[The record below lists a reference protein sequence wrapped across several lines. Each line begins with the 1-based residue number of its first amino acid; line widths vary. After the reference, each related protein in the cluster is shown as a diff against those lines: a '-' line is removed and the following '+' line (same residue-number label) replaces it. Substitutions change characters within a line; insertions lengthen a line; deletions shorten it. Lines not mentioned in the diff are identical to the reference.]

1 MEGPLSSAHP
11 NWVACDQKMFPFL
24 PVGHHLVLP
33 RWVFFR
39 KMYHANIITDFYGET
54 EQLHALPASSS
65 EAISLWSQ
73 NFFEG
78 YRKIASRSTC
88 YYSENQVF
96 GSATNRDMSL
106 NETCYYSKIQKFWTL
121 KGTYLHGYLSKSFFT
136 WISNPS
142 LLGFQISLCLD
153 FKSFFAWISYA
164 SLLGLVVNLGEP

>member
-1 MEGPLSSAHP
+1 MDVPPISAHP

-73 NFFEG
+73 KVFEV
-78 YRKIASRSTC
+78 A
-88 YYSENQVF
+88 
-96 GSATNRDMSL
+96 
-106 NETCYYSKIQKFWTL
+106 
-121 KGTYLHGYLSKSFFT
+121 
-136 WISNPS
+136 
-142 LLGFQISLCLD
+142 LD
-153 FKSFFAWISYA
+153 K
-164 SLLGLVVNLGEP
+164 L